1 MPNLQHTVHAIDLGY
16 GRVKYSLG
24 RANNGAAVLTRDFAS
39 ISVQS
44 SAAPLANAV
53 IHQRDTHHVPV
64 RQKTYEV
71 GSEIALAIHGNHEG
85 EVLDNDFALSDA
97 YCARLYGALN
107 YIHEHHRRST
117 IDVLVLGLPMTTYR
131 QHSAAL
137 EAKFSGSHTINTKG
151 TKLQISR
158 CCVFPQPL
166 GGYTTFLSSGA
177 ERFAAA
183 GKPPTALIIDPGYNT
198 VDWFVCRGMKANE
211 LRSSAVP
218 RGMGVVMRAIADELK
233 KSGNV
238 GDVGVSEL
246 VRKIDESIRSG
257 QPLRLFGKD
266 FDIRQARLAGQAII
280 EEAVQAIKN
289 SVGSGADI
297 DVVVLVGG
305 GADFY
310 AQSVRDK
317 FPHHE
322 TILLDSPAMANVT
335 GFHLMGEQIM
345 SSSLRTQAA
354 AIA

>member
-1 MPNLQHTVHAIDLGY
+1 MSNAQHSVYAIDLGY

-24 RANNGAAVLTRDFAS
+24 RAHIGAPVITRDFAS

-64 RQKTYEV
+64 RQKIYEV

-107 YIHEHHRRST
+107 YIHEYQRRGA

-131 QHSAAL
+131 QHSTAL
-137 EAKFSGSHTINTKG
+137 EAKFSGQHTINTKG
-151 TKLQISR
+151 TKVQIHR

-166 GGYTTFLSSGA
+166 GGYTTFLNNGA
-177 ERFAAA
+177 ARFASG

-211 LRSSAVP
+211 IRSSAVP

-233 KSGNV
+233 KSGDV

-246 VRKIDESIRSG
+246 VRKIDESIRVG

-266 FDIRQARLAGQAII
+266 FDMKHAQQAGAAII

-297 DVVVLVGG
+297 DVVVVVGG
-305 GADFY
+305 GAQFY
-310 AQSVRDK
+310 VQAVRDK

-322 TILLDSPAMANVT
+322 TLLLDNPSMANVT
-335 GFHLMGEQIM
+335 GFHLMGESIL
-345 SSSLRTQAA
+345 SSSLRAPSTATA
-354 AIA
+354 